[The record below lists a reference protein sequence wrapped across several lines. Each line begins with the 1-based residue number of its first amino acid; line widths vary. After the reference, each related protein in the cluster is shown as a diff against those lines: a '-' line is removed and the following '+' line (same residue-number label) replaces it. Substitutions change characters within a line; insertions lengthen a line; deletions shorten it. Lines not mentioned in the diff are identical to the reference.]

1 MHKYMA
7 FFAGLLLASAAGA
20 QDSQDLA
27 TRFGA
32 REQIEQIDMSP
43 SGQRVVYL
51 MPGPGASTV
60 AVVQSL
66 GASEAQVIART
77 NGNPER
83 LRWCSFVTEERLVCR
98 FSVLV
103 VNGDD
108 IVPFN
113 RLIAVNA
120 DGSEPQLLGERQSFF
135 DAYIRQFDGTIID
148 WLPGEAGTVLMS
160 RVYVPEVNRMNT
172 RLVRHNEGLGV
183 DRLDV
188 RTLRSTSVEP
198 ANDHASSI
206 SRTVVATPD
215 HGNRDV
221 RGATGQLGSR
231 TDYFYRTE

>member
-1 MHKYMA
+1 
-7 FFAGLLLASAAGA
+7 
-20 QDSQDLA
+20 
-27 TRFGA
+27 
-32 REQIEQIDMSP
+32 
-43 SGQRVVYL
+43 

-60 AVVQSL
+60 AVVQAL
-66 GASEAQVIART
+66 GASEAQVILRS

-83 LRWCSFVTEERLVCR
+83 LRWCDFVTEERLVCR

-160 RVYVPEVNRMNT
+160 RVFVPEVNRMNT
-172 RLVRHNEGLGV
+172 RLVRRTEGLGV

-198 ANDHASSI
+198 ANESCERSIILGRPRGNVRIMGNREPRGAAQTGHAS
-206 SRTVVATPD
+206 A
-215 HGNRDV
+215 
-221 RGATGQLGSR
+221 SR
-231 TDYFYRTE
+231 TDYFYRAGNEGGWQPLGQLMTQLSREGLIPGRGTMAR